1 MQATRAGALLILSIT
16 LILLVAGVSQLRD
29 VHLKGNFELA
39 LRSARAEAQKLDSR
53 DATKLCEKQQV
64 IIAKIDTLMARLRKE
79 RTFLNATDEAHY
91 DDFEDAFQLWLD
103 TESVYQLSKK
113 QYQASESAAKYTL
126 YRLNVAKRV
135 AALMSKNVE
144 KVVKEYPVKKKGID
158 DERNMILELIEL
170 VKTLSANH
178 LDVDVGSTRLNSIQA
193 QVLAFKKDFRQQ
205 SALKQLAFVSNQ
217 LKSAQQKKALTQQ
230 EVEAVKQAILEVLME
245 LLKDP
250 DFRAFVLKTG
260 MENILKEMKVDDQ
273 KVEDLEKK
281 AIDRSEEADKAKS
294 KMLSTETE
302 RKKKE
307 GDKITKE
314 EDYTDEHKQWM
325 EKYPSVDRSL
335 YILDTIRKKICT
347 YCKTGKWALGF
358 EATLECCEVYNHR
371 TQCKATPTCKWHTST
386 GCQHNPK
393 D

>member
-1 MQATRAGALLILSIT
+1 
-16 LILLVAGVSQLRD
+16 
-29 VHLKGNFELA
+29 
-39 LRSARAEAQKLDSR
+39 
-53 DATKLCEKQQV
+53 
-64 IIAKIDTLMARLRKE
+64 
-79 RTFLNATDEAHY
+79 
-91 DDFEDAFQLWLD
+91 
-103 TESVYQLSKK
+103 
-113 QYQASESAAKYTL
+113 
-126 YRLNVAKRV
+126 
-135 AALMSKNVE
+135 
-144 KVVKEYPVKKKGID
+144 
-158 DERNMILELIEL
+158 
-170 VKTLSANH
+170 
-178 LDVDVGSTRLNSIQA
+178 
-193 QVLAFKKDFRQQ
+193 
-205 SALKQLAFVSNQ
+205 LKQLAFVSNQ